1 MRSCTDIMKIKII
14 IENNPSPSDKDL
26 LSEHGFSAWIGCGGK
41 CYMMDVGATGKW
53 SENALKIGVNVAD
66 VDYLILSHGHID
78 HTGGLST
85 FLRLNTKAKVIASS
99 KIDNY
104 SYSSYRHI
112 GKPHDLTPDKEILSK
127 YRSRISYIDSDDVIT
142 DNMKLVYNSVSRYAV
157 PYGNQFLKVC
167 RVDQMERQYMADDE
181 ISLVLTTV
189 KGLVIISSCSHCGI
203 LNIIESCCKSTGI
216 HQVAAYI
223 GGLHLIDNQG
233 AAGDD
238 IKEIADVIRS
248 KYPDMKLYAGH
259 CTGSRAKEILSS
271 ELGSQLE
278 TLYSGKEIEIS
289 SATGQIF

>member
-26 LSEHGFSAWIGCGGK
+26 LSEHGFSAWIVCGEK
-41 CYMMDVGATGKW
+41 NYMMDVGATGKW

-99 KIDNY
+99 KINNY
-104 SYSSYRHI
+104 SYFSYRHI
-112 GKPHDLTPDKEILSK
+112 GKPHDLTPDKETLSK

-142 DNMKLVYNSVSRYAV
+142 ENMKLVYNSVSRYAV

-167 RVDQMERQYMADDE
+167 GVDQKEHQYMADDE
-181 ISLVLTTV
+181 ISLALTTE

-216 HQVAAYI
+216 HQVVAYI
-223 GGLHLIDNQG
+223 GGLHLIDN
-233 AAGDD
+233 AEAGDN
-238 IKEIADVIRS
+238 IKGIADVIRS

-259 CTGSRAKEILSS
+259 CTGNRAKEILSS

-278 TLYSGKEIEIS
+278 TLYSGKEIEIKV
-289 SATGQIF
+289 